1 MFKKFQHIHFIGI
14 GGIGMSGIAE
24 VLLNLGY
31 KVSGSDQKRSPITQR
46 LTKKGAR
53 IHYGHKASHIEGAHV
68 VVISS
73 AVRVGNPEWVTA
85 LEKGIPVVPRAEML
99 AELMRLKYA
108 VAVAGSHG
116 KTTTTSLIANIL
128 YHGKLDPT
136 LIIGGR
142 VKSFRSNAKLGKGEF
157 LVAEADESDG
167 SFMKLT
173 PTLAVITN
181 IDPEHL
187 DHYQVHSPLEEE
199 KSGFEELKRAF
210 VAFANKVPFYG
221 VAVICADHPTLQ
233 EIAPRIKRRTV
244 TYGLGDNADFSAKNI
259 SFEGLQSHFDV
270 YRRGTKLGRVK
281 LKLAGLHNV
290 YNALAAIAI
299 GSELEISFTQIRKGL
314 ENFKGIERR
323 LETLYRSK
331 ELLVMDDY
339 GHHPE
344 EVKATL
350 KALRNAF
357 PERRLVTLFQPHRY
371 TRTRDLFNDFVQAFD
386 QTDLLF
392 LTEIY
397 AAGEDPIDGVSSQK
411 LTEVLHQKRNGS
423 VSYSVD
429 KDLLVEEVLKIIQ
442 PGDVILTLG
451 AGDIVQVGRK
461 IAHWLKKKAKP
472 APIAA

>member
-1 MFKKFQHIHFIGI
+1 MFKKIQHIHFIGI

-46 LTKKGAR
+46 LTKRGAR

-73 AVRVGNPEWVTA
+73 AVRVGNPEWVMA

-116 KTTTTSLIANIL
+116 KTTTTSLIANVL

-136 LIIGGR
+136 LVIGGR

-187 DHYQVHSPLEEE
+187 DHFHH
-199 KSGFEELKRAF
+199 FDELKKAF
-210 VAFANKVPFYG
+210 VDFANKVPFYG
-221 VAVICADHPTLQ
+221 VVVVCADHPTLQ

-244 TYGLGDNADFSAKNI
+244 TYGLGENADFCAKNI

-270 YRRGTKLGRVK
+270 YRRGEKLGRVK

-290 YNALAAIAI
+290 YNALASIAI
-299 GSELEISFTQIRKGL
+299 GCELEISFTQIRKGL

-323 LETLYRSK
+323 LETLYRGK
-331 ELLVMDDY
+331 DTLVMDDY

-357 PERRLVTLFQPHRY
+357 PDRRLVTLFQPHRY
-371 TRTRDLFNDFVQAFD
+371 TRTRDLFDEFVQAFD

-397 AAGEDPIDGVSSQK
+397 AAGEDPIEGVSAQK
-411 LTEVLHQKRNGS
+411 LVEALHTKRNGS

-429 KDLLVEEVLKIIQ
+429 KDLLVEELLKVMQ

-451 AGDIVQVGRK
+451 AGDIVKVGRK
-461 IAHWLKKKAKP
+461 IAHCLKKKSKP